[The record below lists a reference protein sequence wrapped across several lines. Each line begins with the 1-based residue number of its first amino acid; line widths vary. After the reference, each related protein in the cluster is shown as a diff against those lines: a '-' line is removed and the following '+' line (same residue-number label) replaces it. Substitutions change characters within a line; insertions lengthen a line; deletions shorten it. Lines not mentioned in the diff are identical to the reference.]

1 MLEICKS
8 LDLRILNERT
18 KGDTLGKI
26 PFHRNRGVSTF
37 DYIIT
42 NSHMYDWVDSFTV
55 CQPTPFSDHSP
66 LKGWFNISSPTN
78 NSFPE
83 MTGIELNH
91 LPKLFQWNA
100 LSSERFINV
109 SSSKDIQ
116 EMIQDKEHF
125 ISYDKKVVH
134 NVVSRFNDIIETVAK
149 RSLQIG
155 VKTLGRH
162 LEEITP
168 GLIKNARFFK
178 NTSNECLI

>member
-1 MLEICKS
+1 
-8 LDLRILNERT
+8 
-18 KGDTLGKI
+18 
-26 PFHRNRGVSTF
+26 
-37 DYIIT
+37 
-42 NSHMYDWVDSFTV
+42 
-55 CQPTPFSDHSP
+55 
-66 LKGWFNISSPTN
+66 
-78 NSFPE
+78 
-83 MTGIELNH
+83 MTGIELNY

-116 EMIQDKEHF
+116 EMIPDFETEHF
-125 ISYDKKVVH
+125 ISDKKVVH
-134 NVVSRFNDIIETVAK
+134 NVVSRFKDIIETVVK

>member
-1 MLEICKS
+1 
-8 LDLRILNERT
+8 
-18 KGDTLGKI
+18 
-26 PFHRNRGVSTF
+26 
-37 DYIIT
+37 
-42 NSHMYDWVDSFTV
+42 
-55 CQPTPFSDHSP
+55 
-66 LKGWFNISSPTN
+66 
-78 NSFPE
+78 
-83 MTGIELNH
+83 MTGIELNDV
-91 LPKLFQWNA
+91 PKLFQWNA

-125 ISYDKKVVH
+125 ISYDKRVVH

-168 GLIKNARFFK
+168 GLIKNAIFFK